1 MTHQFH
7 PTVLREYDIRG
18 IIGETLGP
26 DDARAIGRGFG
37 SLLRR
42 AKRGDDAKATVAVGY
57 DGRVS
62 SPMLEHAL
70 VEGLT
75 ASGCDVVRI
84 GMGATP
90 MLYFA
95 EASNEE
101 VDGGIQ
107 ITGSHNPPNYNG
119 FKMVFQGRAFFG
131 ADIQKLGEIG
141 AAGDWLDGTGDI
153 TTRDIMGEYVERM
166 LEGLAGIDAGAL
178 EGLRVGWDAGNGAA
192 GPALEALAARLPGEH
207 HLLFT
212 EVDGHFPNH
221 HPDPTVEENLADLRA
236 LVSEKKLDFGVAFD
250 GDGDRIGAID
260 GEGRVIWGDQ
270 LLMIYAED
278 LLRNRAE
285 DADSATIIADV
296 KASRALFDHVKAHG
310 GKPLMWK
317 TGHSLIKS
325 KMKET
330 GSPLAG
336 EMSGH
341 VFFAD
346 TYYGFDDALYAGI
359 RLLAASARLG
369 KSVTE
374 LRSAMPNMLNT
385 PEMRFQVDEA
395 RKFAAIDEVTERLTT
410 NPGPDV
416 EQVNATDGVRV
427 NTKDGWW
434 LLRASNT
441 QDVLVARAESE
452 TQDGLQR
459 LLASIDEQLALSGL
473 ERGESVGH

>member
-1 MTHQFH
+1 MTMAHQFDQ
-7 PTVLREYDIRG
+7 TILREYDIRG
-18 IIGETLGP
+18 IIGKTLGA
-26 DDARAIGRGFG
+26 DDARAIGRSFG
-37 SLLRR
+37 TMLRR
-42 AKRGDDAKATVAVGY
+42 SGDTLADAGVKTVAVGY

-62 SPMLEHAL
+62 SPMLEEAL
-70 VEGLT
+70 VEGLS
-75 ASGCDVVRI
+75 AAGCNVVRI

-90 MLYFA
+90 MLYYA
-95 EASNEE
+95 EASAEQ

-107 ITGSHNPPNYNG
+107 ITGSHNPPDYNG
-119 FKMVFQGRAFFG
+119 FKMVFEGRPFFG
-131 ADIQKLGEIG
+131 DDIQKLGVIA
-141 AAGDWLDGTGDI
+141 AAGDWVSGTGFI
-153 TTRDIMGEYVERM
+153 EERDILSEYVERI
-166 LEGLAGIDAGAL
+166 LEGVAGIEAGAL
-178 EGLRVGWDAGNGAA
+178 ADLRVGWDAGNGAA
-192 GPALEALAARLPGEH
+192 GPALEALAAKLPGEH

-221 HPDPTVEENLADLRA
+221 HPDPTVEANLADLRA
-236 LVSEKKLDFGVAFD
+236 LVAEKNLDFGVAFD

-278 LLRNRAE
+278 LLKNRPN
-285 DADSATIIADV
+285 STIIADV
-296 KASRALFDHVKAHG
+296 KASRALFDHVAAHG
-310 GKPLMWK
+310 GEPLMWK

-346 TYYGFDDALYAGI
+346 TYYGFDDALYAGV

-374 LRSAMPNMLNT
+374 LKSAIPPMLNT
-385 PEMRFQVDEA
+385 PEMRFQVDEE
-395 RKFAAIDEVTERLTT
+395 RKFPAMAEITQRLTT
-410 NPGPDV
+410 NPGPEV
-416 EQVNATDGVRV
+416 QEVNATDGVRV
-427 NTKDGWW
+427 NTADGWW

-441 QDVLVARAESE
+441 QDVLVARAESDSDE
-452 TQDGLQR
+452 GLER
-459 LLASIDEQLALSGL
+459 LIAQIDEQLQLSGL